1 MEMPEDKADLIYFG
15 GNIYTM
21 EGRDKNRVQ
30 AVAVKQDRI
39 VFVGSKDKALDYK
52 DNNTELFDLTN
63 KTMLP
68 GFIDPHIHHAFAGA
82 FYFLTSVRA
91 DEDWNLPGVAHTS
104 PVFNR
109 QGYLSKLKEADVSLK
124 DPDEWLIVYG
134 YASYFH
140 GKITKSDLEDISSA
154 RPIALFQRSGHEVF
168 LNSKGLEELKF
179 TKENTSGDPQIDFE
193 QGRFVEAA
201 ALEKIFPAILP
212 IILRG
217 DNWQKALKHSLKYLH
232 ENGVTTVADMLAI
245 DGFNS
250 EQQRYFEEIIDARD
264 VPLRTYMVAEPRI
277 AYEKGGAEAAIN
289 FIDSLE
295 KRSGNNLF
303 YLKHVKMFVD
313 GAFFAQLMRIKGGYT
328 DGHQGEWITPVETL
342 AGISK
347 TFWSKGYPMHVHV
360 NGDEGLDAILEIF
373 EKLKSSFPKAG
384 PRVTFHHLGYSR
396 KDQLERIKSLNF
408 CVSLLPYYLHALGDV
423 YSKHGFPP
431 ENAQRISA
439 AGSLIKKD
447 IKISLHSD
455 FPMAPS
461 NPLYS
466 AWCAVNRIGVL
477 SGSQLAPEEKITVK
491 QALRA
496 ITIGAA
502 YTIGLENEIGS
513 IKVGK
518 KADFTILAENP
529 FSVAPLNLKDIP
541 IVGKVFNGKYF
552 SLKE

>member
-1 MEMPEDKADLIYFG
+1 MQEYMADSIYFG

-21 EGRDKNRVQ
+21 EGRGKNSVQ
-30 AVAVKQDRI
+30 AVATKQDRI
-39 VFVGSKDKALDYK
+39 ISVGLKDKALKYK
-52 DNNTELFDLTN
+52 DKHTELIDLGN

-82 FYFLTSVRA
+82 FYFLTSIRA
-91 DEDWNLPGVAHTS
+91 DEDWNLPGIEKTS
-104 PVFNR
+104 PVFDR
-109 QGYLSKLKEADVSLK
+109 ADYLSKLKEVDASLK
-124 DPDEWLIVYG
+124 NPDEWLIVHG
-134 YASYFH
+134 YASYYH
-140 GKITKSDLEDISSA
+140 GKITKSDLESISST

-168 LNSKGLEELKF
+168 LNSKALESLKF
-179 TKENTSGDPQIDFE
+179 TNENTSGDPQIDFE

-201 ALEKIFPAILP
+201 TLEKIFPAILP
-212 IILRG
+212 VILRG
-217 DNWQKALKHSLKYLH
+217 DNWQKALKLSIEYLH
-232 ENGVTTVADMLAI
+232 RNGVTTVADMLAI

-250 EQQRYFEEIIDARD
+250 EQQRYFKDIIDAGD

-277 AYEKGGAEAAIN
+277 AYEKGGAEAAIE
-289 FIDSLE
+289 FIDNLE
-295 KRSGNNLF
+295 QKGGNNLF

-328 DGHQGEWITPVETL
+328 DSHQGEWITPVETL
-342 AGISK
+342 AEISR

-373 EKLKSSFPKAG
+373 ENLKSSFPQAG
-384 PRVTFHHLGYSR
+384 PRITFHHLGYSR
-396 KDQLERIKSLNF
+396 KDQLERIKSLNI
-408 CVSLLPYYLHALGDV
+408 CVSLLPYYLHALGDI
-423 YSKHGFPP
+423 YSKYGFPP

-439 AGSLIKKD
+439 AGSLAKKG

-466 AWCAVNRIGVL
+466 AWCAVNRVGVL
-477 SGSQLAPEEKITVK
+477 SGSQLGPQEKITVE

-496 ITIGAA
+496 ITIDAA
-502 YTIGLENEIGS
+502 YTISLEDEIGS
-513 IKVGK
+513 IKAGK
-518 KADFTILAENP
+518 KADFTILAEDP
-529 FSVAPLNLKDIP
+529 FSVSPLNLKDIP